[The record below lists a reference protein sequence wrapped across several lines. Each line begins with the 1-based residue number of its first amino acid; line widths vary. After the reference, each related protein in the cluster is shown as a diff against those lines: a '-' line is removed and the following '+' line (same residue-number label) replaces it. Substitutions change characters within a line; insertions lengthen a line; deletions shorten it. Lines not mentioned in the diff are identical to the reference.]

1 MINENFSDEEQSKND
16 YTNESLIKDTKMTNH
31 EQTLFN
37 TIQKFYSEND
47 NIILHMLPII
57 NGVSIISL
65 RLLDWF
71 VTNYSKK
78 NNSSYN
84 ISEKNI
90 TKLFNVHYSYKSQ
103 LKAYSKKFFDPFCRG
118 NRVPFFYDS
127 ENCIITTIGQL
138 NFFKWAITNNVID
151 FVTENIKLIEY
162 DMNKSNKNTNKLV
175 KKIVKN
181 IEVNDIKEDKNIST
195 NNIKNNLFNN
205 VILNKNVNI
214 TVTFE

>member
-1 MINENFSDEEQSKND
+1 MINDDFLDEEQSN
-16 YTNESLIKDTKMTNH
+16 YNYVKDITLKDNKMSNH

-57 NGVSIISL
+57 NGVSVISL

-78 NNSSYN
+78 NNSAYN
-84 ISEKNI
+84 VKEKNI
-90 TKLFNVHYSYKSQ
+90 NKLFNVHYSYKSQ

-138 NFFKWAITNNVID
+138 NFFKWAISYNVIN
-151 FVTENIKLIEY
+151 FVNDNIRSIEY

-175 KKIVKN
+175 KKIVKKIDINNIDDSYKININN
-181 IEVNDIKEDKNIST
+181 IEKKNY
-195 NNIKNNLFNN
+195 
-205 VILNKNVNI
+205 NKNVNI

>member
-1 MINENFSDEEQSKND
+1 MINDDFLDEEQSN
-16 YTNESLIKDTKMTNH
+16 YNYVKDITLKDNKMSNH

-57 NGVSIISL
+57 NGVSVISL

-78 NNSSYN
+78 NNSAYN
-84 ISEKNI
+84 VKEKNI
-90 TKLFNVHYSYKSQ
+90 NKLFNVHYSYKSQ

-138 NFFKWAITNNVID
+138 NFFKWAISYNVIN
-151 FVTENIKLIEY
+151 FVNDNIKSIEY

-175 KKIVKN
+175 KKIVKKIDINNIDDSYKININN
-181 IEVNDIKEDKNIST
+181 IEKKNY
-195 NNIKNNLFNN
+195 
-205 VILNKNVNI
+205 NKNVNI